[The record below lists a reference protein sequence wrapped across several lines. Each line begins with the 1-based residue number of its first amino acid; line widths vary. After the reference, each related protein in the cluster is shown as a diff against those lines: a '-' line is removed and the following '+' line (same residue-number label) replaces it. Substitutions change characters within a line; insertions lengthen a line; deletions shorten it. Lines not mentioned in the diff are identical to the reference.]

1 MDPLA
6 AWQEGEGRAVQTRGE
21 IDRLGQGTLG
31 VSSAAAIC
39 LLGFHFFQY
48 LYVWD
53 SETISA
59 MSSLCNPSKRLPLS
73 GPGFHQTRSDDL

>member
-1 MDPLA
+1 MQLPWAQSSPAYPHIPAQCRQLNGPFGSLA
-6 AWQEGEGRAVQTRGE
+6 GGGRAMQTRRE

-48 LYVWD
+48 LYV
-53 SETISA
+53 
-59 MSSLCNPSKRLPLS
+59 
-73 GPGFHQTRSDDL
+73 